1 MLLEIAAPTAGA
13 LLILLV
19 SYDMFMTVLHPH
31 TESPVSTWL
40 ERLMWALMSMAA
52 RPLKPALRHQMLG
65 LAMPIMI
72 AAMGITWILGLLLG
86 FAAIFFPWI
95 HDPQA
100 IVRANQVDSPAWADA
115 VYYSGV
121 NLSTLGYGDFQP
133 LNPALRFVAM
143 LEGFSGIA
151 VLSMSIAYVLEVYPV
166 LQRKRALA
174 VLLNEETAGRL
185 DGVPMLTRYLRR
197 DNFAELATLL
207 RTINLD
213 LLYLAEAHRRLPVL
227 HFTHPPEP
235 ELSFHRVLLVVRGL
249 VGSIRY
255 GMAGGDGLAWGDDP
269 RVQDLEDS
277 LFYTLYT
284 LGSSRQLS
292 LTHNGKAGGG
302 VETVREDFGVLVTR
316 LQEYELPTPGRAE
329 RLEDGTPAWQSAFAG
344 YAGLML
350 TSDLAM
356 ESYLRNSGYT
366 PAELAADAVRPQRLV
381 VELEREG
388 PARDEEQQASSKG
401 ELR

>member
-1 MLLEIAAPTAGA
+1 MLLEYAAPAVGV

-31 TESPVSTWL
+31 AESPVSTWL
-40 ERLMWALMSMAA
+40 ERLIWALMNIVA
-52 RPLKPALRHQMLG
+52 RPMKPPLRHQMLG
-65 LAMPIMI
+65 LGLPIMI
-72 AAMGITWILGLLLG
+72 ALLGISWILTLVLG
-86 FAAIFFPWI
+86 FAAIFFPWV

-100 IVRANQVDSPAWADA
+100 MAHANEIRSPAWADA
-115 VYYSGV
+115 LYYSGV

-133 LNPALRFVAM
+133 LNPVLRIVAM

-151 VLSMSIAYVLEVYPV
+151 VLSMTIAYVLEVYPV
-166 LQRKRALA
+166 LQRKRTLA

-185 DGVPMLTRYLRR
+185 DGIPMLTRYLRR

-255 GMAGGDGLAWGDDP
+255 GMAGGEGLVWGEDP

-284 LGSSRQLS
+284 LGSSRQLPLS
-292 LTHNGKAGGG
+292 HNGKQPTG
-302 VETVREDFGVLVTR
+302 VERVRENFGALVNH
-316 LQEYELPTPGRAE
+316 LQEHGLPTPSRTE
-329 RLEDGTPAWQSAFAG
+329 RLEDGTPEWQHAFAG

-350 TSDLAM
+350 ASDLAM

-381 VELEREG
+381 IELESED
-388 PARDEEQQASSKG
+388 ARDTEQ
-401 ELR
+401 

>member
-1 MLLEIAAPTAGA
+1 MLLEIAAPTLGV

-31 TESPVSTWL
+31 TESPISTWL
-40 ERLMWALMSMAA
+40 ERLMWAVMSMIA
-52 RPLKPALRHQMLG
+52 RALKPPLRHQVLG
-65 LAMPIMI
+65 MAMPIMI
-72 AAMGITWILGLLLG
+72 AAMVVTWMLMLLLG
-86 FAAIFFPWI
+86 FAAIYFPWI
-95 HDPQA
+95 HDP
-100 IVRANQVDSPAWADA
+100 RAMAHANEINAPAWADA
-115 VYYSGV
+115 LYYSGV

-133 LNPALRFVAM
+133 LHPALRIVAM
-143 LEGFSGIA
+143 IEGFSGIA
-151 VLSMSIAYVLEVYPV
+151 VLSMTIAYVLEVYPV
-166 LQRKRALA
+166 LQRKRTLA
-174 VLLNEETAGRL
+174 VLLNEETAGQV
-185 DGVPMLTRYLRR
+185 DGIPMLTRYLRR
-197 DNFAELATLL
+197 DNFTELATLF

-227 HFTHPPEP
+227 HYSHPPEA

-255 GMAGGDGLAWGDDP
+255 GTAGGEGLAWSDDP

-292 LTHNGKAGGG
+292 LTHNGRAGNG
-302 VETVREDFGVLVTR
+302 VERVREEFGALVNR
-316 LQEYELPTPGRAE
+316 LQEHGLPTPGRTE
-329 RLEDGTPAWQSAFAG
+329 RLEDGTPEWRSAFTG
-344 YAGLML
+344 YSGLML
-350 TSDLAM
+350 ASDIPM

-381 VELEREG
+381 VEMESE
-388 PARDEEQQASSKG
+388 AEAHDEE
-401 ELR
+401 

>member
-1 MLLEIAAPTAGA
+1 MAHANEI
-13 LLILLV
+13 
-19 SYDMFMTVLHPH
+19 
-31 TESPVSTWL
+31 
-40 ERLMWALMSMAA
+40 R
-52 RPLKPALRHQMLG
+52 
-65 LAMPIMI
+65 
-72 AAMGITWILGLLLG
+72 
-86 FAAIFFPWI
+86 
-95 HDPQA
+95 
-100 IVRANQVDSPAWADA
+100 SPAWADA
-115 VYYSGV
+115 LYYSGV

-133 LNPALRFVAM
+133 LNPVLRIVAM

-151 VLSMSIAYVLEVYPV
+151 VLSMTIAYVLEVYPV
-166 LQRKRALA
+166 LQRKRTLA

-185 DGVPMLTRYLRR
+185 DGIPMLTRYLRR

-255 GMAGGDGLAWGDDP
+255 GMAGGEGLVWGEDP

-284 LGSSRQLS
+284 LGSSRQLPLS
-292 LTHNGKAGGG
+292 HNGKQPTG
-302 VETVREDFGVLVTR
+302 VERVRENFGALVNH
-316 LQEYELPTPGRAE
+316 LQEHGLPTPSRTE
-329 RLEDGTPAWQSAFAG
+329 RLQDGTPEWQHAFAG

-350 TSDLAM
+350 ASDLAM

-381 VELEREG
+381 IELESED
-388 PARDEEQQASSKG
+388 ARDTEQ
-401 ELR
+401 